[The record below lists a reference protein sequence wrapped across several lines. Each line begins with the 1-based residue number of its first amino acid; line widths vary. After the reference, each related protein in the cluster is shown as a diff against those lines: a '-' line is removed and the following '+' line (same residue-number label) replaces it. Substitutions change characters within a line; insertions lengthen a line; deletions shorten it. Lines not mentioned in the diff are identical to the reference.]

1 MSLIPKM
8 IKNQKMYKLSLLICL
23 TVFLNNLGLAQH
35 TEKTSKDSSSIAQIL
50 RKGKFEG
57 FSRSFLMGTI
67 NEAKLK
73 DFVSLGTNL
82 GGYYVSPVWKGF
94 QIKFGGSFV
103 FNLAGT
109 DLTKVDSLTG
119 KPSRYEIGLYDLQ
132 NPERRWD
139 LGKMEQILIKYHFR
153 KSSVTLGR
161 QLLNTPFINPQDG
174 RIRPTFEEGIW
185 FEINELKKLQFQSG
199 YIWGI
204 SPRSIIGWYN
214 VGESIGFYPEGRN
227 PDGKPSGYVGNTK
240 SAGVLL
246 ASARYKT
253 IAKKSGS
260 EFDIQIW
267 EQLVINLSNSIFL
280 QGDWSKKLNG
290 QGLKLK
296 IGLQGIYQNPLGQGG
311 NPNDSMRFFPLDQQ
325 TWIIGAQTALESKKW
340 SAELNYNR
348 IFGTGRFLS
357 PREWGREPLYT
368 FLPRERL
375 EGAGNV
381 HAFSL
386 NLIYKIP
393 KSGLLFRLS
402 YAHNLLPDVK
412 ESLLNKYAMP
422 SFGHAQCWIEKK
434 FGKKAEGLSIK
445 MLYLYKL
452 ALSDT
457 YNNPNFIYNK
467 ANMHHMDFILD
478 FKF

>member
-1 MSLIPKM
+1 MRLVKKNKKHKM
-8 IKNQKMYKLSLLICL
+8 FKLSILIIL
-23 TVFLNNLGLAQH
+23 TLFFSYSGLAQDL
-35 TEKTSKDSSSIAQIL
+35 EKTKKDSSSIAQVL

-73 DFVSLGTNL
+73 DFVSFGTNL

-139 LGKMEQILIKYHFR
+139 LGKMEQMLIRYHFK
-153 KSSVTLGR
+153 KSTVTLGR
-161 QLLNTPFINPQDG
+161 QMLNTPFINPQDG
-174 RIRPTFEEGIW
+174 RIRPTFEEGLW
-185 FEINELKKLQFQSG
+185 FEINELKKFQFQTG

-227 PDGKPSGYVGNTK
+227 PNGKPSGYVGNTL
-240 SAGVLL
+240 SNGIVL
-246 ASARYKT
+246 ASAKYKNESKKTGT
-253 IAKKSGS
+253 II
-260 EFDIQIW
+260 DVQIW
-267 EQLVINLSNSIFL
+267 EQLIINVSNSIFF
-280 QGDWSKKLNG
+280 QSDWIKKLNG

-296 IGLQGIYQNPLGQGG
+296 VGVQGIYQNPVGQGG
-311 NPNDSMRFFPLDQQ
+311 NQEDSLRFFPLDQR
-325 TWIIGAQTALESKKW
+325 TWIIGAQAALESKKW

-375 EGAGNV
+375 EGAGKV
-381 HAFSL
+381 HAISF
-386 NLIYKIP
+386 NLVYKMP
-393 KSGLLFRLS
+393 KSSMLVRAS

-412 ESLLNKYAMP
+412 EAKLNKYAMP
-422 SFGHAQCWIEKK
+422 SFGHAQFWIEKK
-434 FGKKAEGLSIK
+434 FNKLAEGLSIK

-457 YNNPNFIYNK
+457 YFNPNFVFNK
-467 ANMHHMDFILD
+467 VNMHHMDLIIDYRF
-478 FKF
+478 